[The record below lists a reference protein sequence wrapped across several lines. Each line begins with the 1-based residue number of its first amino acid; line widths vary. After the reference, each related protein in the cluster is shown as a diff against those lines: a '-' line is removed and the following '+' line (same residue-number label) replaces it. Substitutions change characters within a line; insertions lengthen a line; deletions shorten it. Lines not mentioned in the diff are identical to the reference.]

1 MTTPSL
7 YEQTAKE
14 WIVLPEKQKPSLNVI
29 IHAQGIGNAVRKKN
43 GYILHALCHFI
54 VLLFLPFALV
64 WLMC

>member
-29 IHAQGIGNAVRKKN
+29 IHAQGIGNAVRKKKMD
-43 GYILHALCHFI
+43 IFFM
-54 VLLFLPFALV
+54 LFVTL
-64 WLMC
+64 